1 MGVVEPCWFKKN
13 QNRVS
18 RVSLGWSQHT
28 NRVGVGATGICRHV
42 GGHLPHLGLRNIP
55 TGGCFSR
62 CGVPSAP
69 PLTPQ
74 AFSEAPGE
82 SEEAPRP
89 PRTKLGSPL
98 SRAGLSVLSA
108 PCSEEEASLP
118 RLPRPC
124 LCPASSL
131 GSLLG
136 PPGGRLICSFSSRGY
151 FHRNYQPLQ
160 GPKLPSSRSPQRGWH
175 RALLQGKGT
184 ETPASGI
191 QSLPNRLSRASAL
204 YLHFTLI
211 GGSGVRFQAPA
222 RRRGLH

>member
-1 MGVVEPCWFKKN
+1 MLVYKKTKPCFQGQSRLEPAHKLSG
-13 QNRVS
+13 RG
-18 RVSLGWSQHT
+18 R
-28 NRVGVGATGICRHV
+28 ATGICRHA
-42 GGHLPHLGLRNIP
+42 GGHLPHLGFRNIP

-89 PRTKLGSPL
+89 LRTKLSSPL

-108 PCSEEEASLP
+108 PCSEGEASLP

-136 PPGGRLICSFSSRGY
+136 PPGRPRVVLDKCWFSEEMRATLHTISAGEGGHPPWQ
-151 FHRNYQPLQ
+151 FC
-160 GPKLPSSRSPQRGWH
+160 H
-175 RALLQGKGT
+175 RAVGTCQNWSGELISSLLC
-184 ETPASGI
+184 
-191 QSLPNRLSRASAL
+191 
-204 YLHFTLI
+204 LHV
-211 GGSGVRFQAPA
+211 GGFEGPEWPHV
-222 RRRGLH
+222 L

>member
-1 MGVVEPCWFKKN
+1 MGVVEACWFKKK

-89 PRTKLGSPL
+89 PRTKLSSPL

-136 PPGGRLICSFSSRGY
+136 PPGGPRVVLDKCWFSEMRATLYTISAGEGGHPAWQ
-151 FHRNYQPLQ
+151 FC
-160 GPKLPSSRSPQRGWH
+160 H
-175 RALLQGKGT
+175 RAVGT
-184 ETPASGI
+184 CQNWRGELISS
-191 QSLPNRLSRASAL
+191 SLC
-204 YLHFTLI
+204 LHV
-211 GGSGVRFQAPA
+211 GGFEGPEWPHV
-222 RRRGLH
+222 L